1 MEQSQFKETVLLVDA
16 NYLDVVAGEM
26 RAFLSGEAK
35 LQVPV
40 ADLPVWMVNATMG
53 VLWEKS
59 ADEKPDYSQQE
70 VQIVLVCEKGRTTLQ
85 NFVPSD
91 LMKEVDGMAFREE
104 QFGEF
109 QMSVVQ
115 DEHLLEGE
123 PLMVESVEMLLTSR
137 AVKHLIVVADP
148 DKGMEAVRDI
158 VKNTDKDVELLDM
171 RAANQ
176 NGKPSVLGIS
186 LLYALGIS
194 PEQLGA

>member
-70 VQIVLVCEKGRTTLQ
+70 VQIVLVCEKERTTLQ

-176 NGKPSVLGIS
+176 NGQPSVLGIS

>member
-70 VQIVLVCEKGRTTLQ
+70 VQIVLVCEKERTTLQ

-137 AVKHLIVVADP
+137 AVKRLIVVADP

-176 NGKPSVLGIS
+176 NGQPSVLGIS

>member
-70 VQIVLVCEKGRTTLQ
+70 VQIVLVCEKERTTLQ